1 MFKYLLKP
9 FQRAE
14 GEPQLDA
21 PRTAEAEA
29 LVKAGNTAEDAG
41 RLEEAHRLYQQAVA
55 LAPQLPSAHLN
66 LGIAQ
71 EALGH
76 AEAARASYQKVLA
89 LEPGH
94 AFGAYNLG
102 KLEYVGGRLRG
113 AETLLRQAL
122 ATKADFHD
130 AWVLLSNV
138 LDSLGD
144 LPGAAQAIEQALRL
158 KPDYAGALFNH
169 AGILRRLERIDEA
182 EPSAARAAALEPEN
196 AEYLASHSTLLA
208 MQGLCAEAL
217 VPLRRAMELA
227 PQRFDL
233 RAKELFLLNHVEG
246 VSAQDIF
253 QRHLELGRQLEQV
266 VTERTHARPDAAKA
280 RLRVGFV
287 SGELHSHPV
296 ALFLL
301 PVLENLDRRRFEVA
315 CYHGGTRSDHVTE
328 RLRALSDRWVD
339 ARGWKDNQLD
349 EVIAADAVDVLVD
362 LDGYTSQ
369 VRLAMFAARPAPV
382 QLTWVGYLNTTG
394 LTRMDYR
401 LTDARCDPP
410 AVAQPLHTEKLLLL
424 PHSQWCYRPFI
435 EVAPEPA
442 APCERNGYITF
453 GSLNNVSKLTDAMAR
468 RWGRILLALPT
479 ARLLVV
485 GVGSERKRQSV
496 LAALG
501 ESAGVLDRVRFA
513 ARTDLE
519 GYYRLMGEIDIALDT
534 FPYGGG
540 TTTFDAL
547 WMGVPVLTATGET
560 SSSRSAAS
568 LLAALGMEEW
578 IAAYADAV
586 VPLAVERAADTAAIA
601 HLRRTLRDRLRR
613 SPLMDE
619 PGFAAAFAAALEQA
633 WRERAAPP
641 Q

>member
-1 MFKYLLKP
+1 MFKNLLKP

-14 GEPQLDA
+14 GEPQPVA

-29 LVKAGNTAEDAG
+29 LVKAGNAAEDAG
-41 RLEEAHRLYQQAVA
+41 RLEEAHRMYRQAVA

-71 EALGH
+71 EALGD

-113 AETLLRQAL
+113 AEALLRQSL
-122 ATKADFHD
+122 AAKADFHD

-138 LDSLGD
+138 LDALGD

-169 AGILRRLERIDEA
+169 AGILRRLERIDDA
-182 EPSAARAAALEPEN
+182 EPSAARAAALEPDN
-196 AEYLASHSTLLA
+196 AEYLASHSTILA

-217 VPLRRAMELA
+217 VPLRRAMVLA

-246 VSAQDIF
+246 ISAQEIF
-253 QRHLELGRQLEQV
+253 RRHVELGRQLEQV
-266 VTERTHARPDAAKA
+266 VTERKHARPDAGKA
-280 RLRVGFV
+280 RLRIGFV
-287 SGELHSHPV
+287 SGELRSHPV

-315 CYHGGTRSDHVTE
+315 CYDGGTRSDHVTE

-349 EVIAADAVDVLVD
+349 EAIAADAVDVLVD

-369 VRLAMFAARPAPV
+369 VRVAMFAARPAPV
-382 QLTWVGYLNTTG
+382 QITWVGYLNTTG

-410 AVAQPLHTEKLLLL
+410 AVAQPLHTE
-424 PHSQWCYRPFI
+424 SSC
-435 EVAPEPA
+435 
-442 APCERNGYITF
+442 CC
-453 GSLNNVSKLTDAMAR
+453 R
-468 RWGRILLALPT
+468 RASG
-479 ARLLVV
+479 
-485 GVGSERKRQSV
+485 
-496 LAALG
+496 
-501 ESAGVLDRVRFA
+501 
-513 ARTDLE
+513 
-519 GYYRLMGEIDIALDT
+519 
-534 FPYGGG
+534 
-540 TTTFDAL
+540 
-547 WMGVPVLTATGET
+547 ATGRSSKWRPSPPRRASARDT
-560 SSSRSAAS
+560 SPSVR
-568 LLAALGMEEW
+568 
-578 IAAYADAV
+578 
-586 VPLAVERAADTAAIA
+586 
-601 HLRRTLRDRLRR
+601 
-613 SPLMDE
+613 
-619 PGFAAAFAAALEQA
+619 
-633 WRERAAPP
+633 
-641 Q
+641 